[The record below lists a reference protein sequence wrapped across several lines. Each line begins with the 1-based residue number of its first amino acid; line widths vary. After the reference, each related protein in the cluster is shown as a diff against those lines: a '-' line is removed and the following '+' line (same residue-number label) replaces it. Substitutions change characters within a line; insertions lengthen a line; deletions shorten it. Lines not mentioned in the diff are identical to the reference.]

1 MIDDEVAVIAAA
13 CDCDCRDRKGP
24 PTNPKWWWL
33 PVIAVWLYIVYR
45 VTCKVLP

>member
-1 MIDDEVAVIAAA
+1 MTDEERAKIIESCAWLF
-13 CDCDCRDRKGP
+13 RPRKGP

-45 VTCKVLP
+45 VTIKVLP